1 MIEEKLLFV
10 DDEESQRDIIKRVL
24 DKKGYNN
31 KIAKSATE
39 ALKILE
45 TEEFPL
51 IITDLNMPG
60 IDGIQLCKIIK
71 QNNTKPIVIALS
83 GYIASQY
90 LTEHLEETGF
100 DGWIAKPIST
110 KRLDYVIK
118 GAFDKIKRKIADK
131 GNIPANIANE

>member
-1 MIEEKLLFV
+1 MIEKKLLFV
-10 DDEESQRDIIKRVL
+10 DDEESQRDVIKRVL
-24 DKKGYNN
+24 DRKGYNTRV
-31 KIAKSATE
+31 AKSATE

-71 QNNTKPIVIALS
+71 QNNAKSIVIALS
-83 GYIASQY
+83 GYIASLY

-110 KRLDYVIK
+110 KRLDYVVK
-118 GAFDKIKRKIADK
+118 GAFDKIRRGITDK
-131 GNIPANIANE
+131 GNIPTNPANE